1 MIVASFEYSVII
13 MVNDVKF
20 TAAIW
25 RTAWQPIETV
35 ANEASMYIDLWFYR
49 LLMLNL
55 DQKRLDTSGLI
66 RQRNR

>member
-25 RTAWQPIETV
+25 RPAWQPIETV

-55 DQKRLDTSGLI
+55 DQKLLDTSGLI
-66 RQRNR
+66 RQRNK